1 MRIPGIDRYLY
12 NFHFLKN
19 GKKIASIK
27 TIAFTKFEAL
37 IDAQKLVNKK
47 WDSYDYNHIRPANDN
62 EENGVIITKNDLK
75 RK

>member
-1 MRIPGIDRYLY
+1 MTPGIDRFLY

-19 GKKIASIK
+19 GKKIVSIK

-37 IDAQKLVNKK
+37 NDAEKYVSKK
-47 WDSYDYNHIRPANDN
+47 WDSYNYEHVRPATN
-62 EENGVIITKNDLK
+62 EEKNGVIVTKNNLK